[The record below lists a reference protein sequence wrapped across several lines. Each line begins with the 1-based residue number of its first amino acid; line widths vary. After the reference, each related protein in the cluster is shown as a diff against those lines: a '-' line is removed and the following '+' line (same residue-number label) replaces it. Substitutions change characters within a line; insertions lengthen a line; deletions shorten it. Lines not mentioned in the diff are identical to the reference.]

1 MTGVY
6 VWAVLKWATAFEN
19 PTALTTFRSWKV
31 NFVAFWVYIGATFL
45 NIIFANNFSGNLFVM
60 SGMSLVIYSAY
71 IGIGLGAPLVGAG
84 IFLSWRIKQIWITYD
99 PERSLAFQ
107 PFDYFIWE
115 DEEPEEDPE
124 DNEKTQIDDNTGD
137 NTGDDTKTEGSD
149 RLTIP
154 TPVRRPTPKMVA
166 PIMAT
171 TTAHQPLPQAV
182 PAQQVTAP
190 REAARQA
197 AVPRKAARQAAAL
210 RVVEIQI
217 KARQRMTIQNRP
229 RQPTEPAKPK
239 EGERDPPLC
248 SPLTLKGSQ

>member
-45 NIIFANNFSGNLFVM
+45 NIIFANNFSGNLFMM

-149 RLTIP
+149 
-154 TPVRRPTPKMVA
+154 
-166 PIMAT
+166 T
-171 TTAHQPLPQAV
+171 TTGE
-182 PAQQVTAP
+182 TDNTNSS
-190 REAARQA
+190 E
-197 AVPRKAARQAAAL
+197 
-210 RVVEIQI
+210 
-217 KARQRMTIQNRP
+217 TTN
-229 RQPTEPAKPK
+229 TEDGSTNNGNNDSSSTTTTGGTSSTGDSTSGGSSTGGSTS
-239 EGERDPPLC
+239 EG
-248 SPLTLKGSQ
+248 SSTGGSTTSGGNSN

>member
-149 RLTIP
+149 
-154 TPVRRPTPKMVA
+154 
-166 PIMAT
+166 T
-171 TTAHQPLPQAV
+171 TTGE
-182 PAQQVTAP
+182 TDNTNSS
-190 REAARQA
+190 E
-197 AVPRKAARQAAAL
+197 
-210 RVVEIQI
+210 
-217 KARQRMTIQNRP
+217 TTN
-229 RQPTEPAKPK
+229 TEDGSTNNGNNDSSSTTTTGGTSSTGDSTSGGSSTGGSTS
-239 EGERDPPLC
+239 EG
-248 SPLTLKGSQ
+248 SSTGGSTTSGGNSN

>member
-149 RLTIP
+149 
-154 TPVRRPTPKMVA
+154 
-166 PIMAT
+166 T
-171 TTAHQPLPQAV
+171 TTGE
-182 PAQQVTAP
+182 TDNTNSS
-190 REAARQA
+190 E
-197 AVPRKAARQAAAL
+197 
-210 RVVEIQI
+210 
-217 KARQRMTIQNRP
+217 TTNTDNSS
-229 RQPTEPAKPK
+229 TENGNNDSSSTTTTGGTSSTGDSTSGGSSTGGSTS
-239 EGERDPPLC
+239 EG
-248 SPLTLKGSQ
+248 SSTGGSTTSGGSENSN

>member
-99 PERSLAFQ
+99 PERSLAF
-107 PFDYFIWE
+107 
-115 DEEPEEDPE
+115 
-124 DNEKTQIDDNTGD
+124 
-137 NTGDDTKTEGSD
+137 
-149 RLTIP
+149 
-154 TPVRRPTPKMVA
+154 
-166 PIMAT
+166 
-171 TTAHQPLPQAV
+171 
-182 PAQQVTAP
+182 
-190 REAARQA
+190 
-197 AVPRKAARQAAAL
+197 
-210 RVVEIQI
+210 
-217 KARQRMTIQNRP
+217 
-229 RQPTEPAKPK
+229 
-239 EGERDPPLC
+239 
-248 SPLTLKGSQ
+248 

>member
-31 NFVAFWVYIGATFL
+31 NFVAFWVYIGATVL
-45 NIIFANNFSGNLFVM
+45 NIICANNFFGNLFAM
-60 SGMSLVIYSAY
+60 SGMELVIYSPY

-124 DNEKTQIDDNTGD
+124 ENEKTQIDDNTGD

-149 RLTIP
+149 
-154 TPVRRPTPKMVA
+154 
-166 PIMAT
+166 T
-171 TTAHQPLPQAV
+171 TTGE
-182 PAQQVTAP
+182 TDNTNSS
-190 REAARQA
+190 E
-197 AVPRKAARQAAAL
+197 
-210 RVVEIQI
+210 
-217 KARQRMTIQNRP
+217 TTN
-229 RQPTEPAKPK
+229 TEDGSTNNGNNDSSSTTTTGGTSSTGDSTSGGSSTGGSTS
-239 EGERDPPLC
+239 EG
-248 SPLTLKGSQ
+248 SSTGGSTTSGGNSN

>member
-137 NTGDDTKTEGSD
+137 DTKTEGSD
-149 RLTIP
+149 
-154 TPVRRPTPKMVA
+154 
-166 PIMAT
+166 T
-171 TTAHQPLPQAV
+171 TTGE
-182 PAQQVTAP
+182 TDNTNSS
-190 REAARQA
+190 E
-197 AVPRKAARQAAAL
+197 
-210 RVVEIQI
+210 
-217 KARQRMTIQNRP
+217 TTN
-229 RQPTEPAKPK
+229 TEDGSTNNGNNDSSSTTTTGGTSSTGDSTSGGSSTGGSTS
-239 EGERDPPLC
+239 EG
-248 SPLTLKGSQ
+248 SSTGGSTTSGGNSN

>member
-6 VWAVLKWATAFEN
+6 IWAVLKWATAFEN

-115 DEEPEEDPE
+115 DEEPEASVALAVAVAVNVYEL
-124 DNEKTQIDDNTGD
+124 
-137 NTGDDTKTEGSD
+137 S
-149 RLTIP
+149 
-154 TPVRRPTPKMVA
+154 VRT
-166 PIMAT
+166 
-171 TTAHQPLPQAV
+171 
-182 PAQQVTAP
+182 VTWY
-190 REAARQA
+190 
-197 AVPRKAARQAAAL
+197 
-210 RVVEIQI
+210 
-217 KARQRMTIQNRP
+217 
-229 RQPTEPAKPK
+229 
-239 EGERDPPLC
+239 
-248 SPLTLKGSQ
+248 S

>member
-31 NFVAFWVYIGATFL
+31 NFVAFWVYIGATVL
-45 NIIFANNFSGNLFVM
+45 NIICANNLFGNIFAM
-60 SGMSLVIYSAY
+60 SGMELLIYSAY

-149 RLTIP
+149 
-154 TPVRRPTPKMVA
+154 
-166 PIMAT
+166 T
-171 TTAHQPLPQAV
+171 TTGE
-182 PAQQVTAP
+182 TDNTNSS
-190 REAARQA
+190 E
-197 AVPRKAARQAAAL
+197 
-210 RVVEIQI
+210 
-217 KARQRMTIQNRP
+217 TTN
-229 RQPTEPAKPK
+229 TEDGSTNNGNNDSSSTTTTGGTSSTGDSTSGGSSTGGSTS
-239 EGERDPPLC
+239 EG
-248 SPLTLKGSQ
+248 SSTGGSTTSGGSENSN

>member
-31 NFVAFWVYIGATFL
+31 NFVAFWVYIGATVL
-45 NIIFANNFSGNLFVM
+45 NIICANNLFGNIFAM
-60 SGMSLVIYSAY
+60 SGMELLIYSAY

-124 DNEKTQIDDNTGD
+124 ENEKTQIDDNTGD
-137 NTGDDTKTEGSD
+137 NTGDNTSDDTKTEGSD
-149 RLTIP
+149 
-154 TPVRRPTPKMVA
+154 
-166 PIMAT
+166 T
-171 TTAHQPLPQAV
+171 TTGE
-182 PAQQVTAP
+182 TDNTNSS
-190 REAARQA
+190 E
-197 AVPRKAARQAAAL
+197 
-210 RVVEIQI
+210 
-217 KARQRMTIQNRP
+217 TTN
-229 RQPTEPAKPK
+229 TEDGSTNNGNNDSSSTTTTGGTSSTGDSTSGGSSTGGSTS
-239 EGERDPPLC
+239 EG
-248 SPLTLKGSQ
+248 SSTGGSTTSGGSENSN